1 MNTVSVMHACFPY
14 SRVSTQRFEGIYFE
28 GVYMKSA
35 LLFCF
40 AVFLMFPTYAQS
52 VRISEGDYNTAVLKA
67 LETASARDRRI
78 VTVEKFYT
86 GDQLT
91 GTQNIVSD
99 FVGPDAKRINV
110 TAEFGGKKTS
120 NDAIR
125 IGAEFFCHDAKNG
138 WKKSAKDCSKNTMM
152 AIPDGE
158 YEYFVETDAKDPSRK
173 IYTRRA
179 AWTDSGVR
187 ERDAVRLKSIE
198 IKIVIDSTGIIE
210 YTETR
215 RGGLDPNGWSST
227 QVTRYQYDVAGL
239 KVTDPTREN

>member
-1 MNTVSVMHACFPY
+1 
-14 SRVSTQRFEGIYFE
+14 
-28 GVYMKSA
+28 MKT
-35 LLFCF
+35 LFLFIF
-40 AVFLMFPTYAQS
+40 ATIFFAAPTFGQS
-52 VRISEGDYNTAVLKA
+52 ERISESDYSRAVMKA

-86 GDQLT
+86 GEQLT
-91 GTQNIVSD
+91 GTRNIVSD

-120 NDAIR
+120 NDAIQ

-138 WKKSAKDCSKNTMM
+138 WKKSAKDCSKNTMV

-158 YEYFVETDAKDPSRK
+158 YEYFVEADPEFPSRK
-173 IYTRRA
+173 TYTRRA
-179 AWTDSGVR
+179 GWTDSGVR

-198 IKIVIDSTGIIE
+198 IKIVIDDNGIIE

-227 QVTRYQYDVAGL
+227 QVTRYEYDVAGL
-239 KVTDPTREN
+239 KVTDPTKEN